1 MPKKILILSVNF
13 GQGHMSAAKAIQQ
26 AINHLYPNDYE
37 VEVVDFVQFCNSLF
51 NTITQKTYNRVSSS
65 SPTIWKLI
73 FKGTN
78 RNLSMK
84 VLNQLNTPFF
94 VRKLT
99 HLFTEKKPDIV
110 ISTFPVMDPIA
121 RKILKKMNKDL
132 KFISVITDSMLVHK
146 AWVMAKPDFHIVAN
160 QETANTLSKDL
171 GIQKTKIKTLGFPV
185 KLEFMEPTNNAEFL
199 KNLGLEP
206 EKFTILF
213 LPTAQKNKKNIQ
225 FMEQIMALKMPVN
238 CIVITGRDPK
248 IKPALEKFLKRH
260 TNPNIQTQ
268 IIGWTDQMPE
278 FIKTADI
285 VITKAG
291 GATVMECIAAQ
302 KPMIITSYIP
312 GQEEGNVL
320 LIERHKIGIIDKSPQ
335 KLNEHIESI
344 QKNYHQFQGNLQKI
358 SHPDAALKI
367 ARFIA
372 KMLE

>member
-26 AINHLYPNDYE
+26 AINQLYPADYA
-37 VEVVDFVQFCNSLF
+37 VEVVDFVQFSNSLF

-65 SPTIWKLI
+65 SPTIWKIL

-78 RNLSMK
+78 RDLSMK

-121 RKILKKMNKDL
+121 RKILKKINKNL
-132 KFISVITDSMLVHK
+132 KFISVITDSILVHK
-146 AWVMAKPDFHIVAN
+146 AWIMAKPDFHIVAN
-160 QETANTLSKDL
+160 QETANTLSKEL

-185 KLEFMEPTNNAEFL
+185 KLDFLQPTNREEFL
-199 KNLGLEP
+199 KNLGLKP
-206 EKFTILF
+206 ENFTLLF

-225 FMEQIMALKMPVN
+225 FMQQIMSMKKPLN
-238 CIVITGRDPK
+238 CIIITGRDPK
-248 IKPALEKFLKRH
+248 IKPSLEKFLKRNA
-260 TNPNIQTQ
+260 NPNIQTQ
-268 IIGWTDQMPE
+268 IIGWTDHMPE
-278 FIKTADI
+278 FIKAADL

-320 LIERHKIGIIDKSPQ
+320 LIERHKIGIIDGSSE
-335 KLNEHIESI
+335 KLNENIELI
-344 QKNYHQFQGNLQKI
+344 QKNYRHFQGNLQKI